1 VRDIAIGTNVFR
13 IHRGD
18 ITLLGRRVGAIVNPT
33 TEDLRPT
40 SGVSAAIHE
49 FGGPEIAV
57 ECLWIGKLGIG
68 RAFATTA
75 GQLLAEYVIH
85 VVPPV
90 WDGGGRD
97 EDRRLAAAYRT
108 CLQIAEEKK
117 LRSVAFPSLGGGLYG
132 FPFDRAAAVAV
143 GTAAAYLRRG
153 GVVEEIIL
161 VADSD
166 NDYQAYDLAVDRWE
180 RMQAVRATQAQAVR

>member
-1 VRDIAIGTNVFR
+1 MLA
-13 IHRGD
+13 
-18 ITLLGRRVGAIVNPT
+18 RRVGAIVNPT
-33 TEDLRPT
+33 NEDLRPT
-40 SGVSAAIHE
+40 GGVSAAIHE
-49 FGGPEIAV
+49 FGGPDIAV
-57 ECLWIGKLGIG
+57 ECLWVGKLPVG

-75 GQLLAEYVIH
+75 GQLLADYVIH
-85 VVPPV
+85 IVPPV
-90 WDGGGRD
+90 WEGGGKD

-108 CLQIAEEKK
+108 CLQIAEDKK

-161 VADSD
+161 VANSD
-166 NDYQAYDLAVDRWE
+166 NEYQAYDLAADRWE
-180 RMQAVRATQAQAVR
+180 RMQVARAMQAQAAR